1 MDLFLTYTILGLV
14 LGSVYAIA
22 ASGLVLTY
30 TTSGI
35 FNFAHGAQAMLAAF
49 LYWQFKVA
57 WGMPTLVAFVLVVCV
72 IGPLL
77 GIVLYNVLMKGLR
90 DVEEVTKVVVT
101 VAVLLGMVALSQ
113 WIWDPTQA
121 RKMDMLFGSSTSI
134 DVFGVVVRYHE
145 LLCVVSAIAL
155 AVALRLVF
163 TRTRLGVTMRAVVD
177 DPDLLRLNGYNPERI
192 AMSSWALGSGLA
204 AFAGVLVTPVAGGSL
219 EANTL
224 TLLVIDTFAAAMF
237 GRLRSIPRTFAC
249 AIALG
254 LVVTYAGGYAPTQ
267 WDWVSNF
274 KAALPMVVLF
284 LVLLVLPQDRL
295 RGTSQTR
302 TRERARVPSVRQAAV
317 WGLAFVAI
325 MYLILQVASP
335 IMVGP
340 LIAALVFAVIALS
353 LVPLTGYAGEIN
365 LAPLSFGAIGVIV
378 AFHTGI
384 VGTGLAAR
392 LNWVG
397 IVAGTIVTALVGGLV
412 ALPALRL
419 RGLYLALGTM
429 AFGGIVSTLVIKEIQ
444 PRHWFGLDIA
454 LFPAGI
460 LVVPPPKIGPLD
472 MAKESTFLMTLA
484 VLFAVLGIGIVA
496 LRNTGYGRRL
506 AAMKD
511 SPAATAMLGQSLVKL
526 KLSVFMLSA
535 GIAGLGGILMA
546 STAGSVSAENFLI
559 VVSLSLVML
568 TVVGG
573 VSHVSGALFGGVMVG
588 LVFTLISGTFSGLA
602 IEHPEFESLFG
613 SFAHLFAIAVALMG
627 IGVNQNPTGVV
638 HQICESYR
646 PLRNA
651 RPVLYA
657 GGAVAAG
664 VYVLNYVGVYGDW
677 WLAILMFCG
686 VLLLPIVGR
695 IWMPERMMTP
705 AELAEHEAR
714 RTPPPELMGLDQPL
728 SDTERFELD
737 LLLGLPPRP
746 LPLQEFAE
754 ELEQLTGKDEV
765 HAPA

>member
-49 LYWQFKVA
+49 LYWQLTVA
-57 WGMPTLVAFVLVVCV
+57 WEVPTLVAFVLVVGV

-77 GIVLYNVLMKGLR
+77 GVLLHQVLMKGLR

-113 WIWDPTQA
+113 WIWNPSEA
-121 RKMDMLFGSSTSI
+121 RKIEMVFGSTTS
-134 DVFGVVVRYHE
+134 VEVAGVVVRYHE
-145 LLCVVSAIAL
+145 ILCLVAAVVL
-155 AVALRLVF
+155 AVALRIVF

-177 DPDLLRLNGYNPERI
+177 DPELLRLNGHNPERI

-237 GRLRSIPRTFAC
+237 GRLRSIPLTFVG
-249 AIALG
+249 AITLG
-254 LVVTYAGGYAPTQ
+254 LAVTYAGAYAPTE
-267 WDWVSNF
+267 WDWVTNV
-274 KAALPMVVLF
+274 KAGLPMIVLF
-284 LVLLVLPQDRL
+284 LVLLMLPQDRL
-295 RGTSQTR
+295 RGASQAR
-302 TRERARVPSVRQAAV
+302 TRERTRVPSVRQAAL
-317 WGLAFVAI
+317 WGVAFVAI
-325 MYLILQVASP
+325 MHLVLQVASP
-335 IMVGP
+335 LMITP
-340 LIAALVFAVIALS
+340 LLTGLCFAIIALS

-384 VGTGLAAR
+384 VGTGIDSR
-392 LNWVG
+392 LTWVG
-397 IVAGTIVTALVGGLV
+397 LVAGTVVTALVGGLV

-419 RGLYLALGTM
+419 RGLYLALGTL
-429 AFGGIVSTLVIKEIQ
+429 AFGGLVSALVIQEIR

-454 LFPAGI
+454 LFPNGI
-460 LVVPPPKIGPLD
+460 LVVPPPEIGPLD
-472 MAKESTFLMTLA
+472 LADESAFLITAA
-484 VLFAVLGIGIVA
+484 VLFAVLGVGVVA

-511 SPAATAMLGQSLVKL
+511 SPAATAMLGQSLVRL
-526 KLSVFMLSA
+526 KLGVFMLSA
-535 GIAGLGGILMA
+535 GIAGLGGIMMA
-546 STAGSVSAENFLI
+546 AAVGSVSGEDFL
-559 VVSLSLVML
+559 VVGSLALVML

-573 VSHVSGALFGGVMVG
+573 VSYVSGALFGGVVVG
-588 LVFTLISGTFSGLA
+588 TGFVLISSTFSGLSMD
-602 IEHPEFESLFG
+602 HPEFHSLFG
-613 SFAHLFAIAVALMG
+613 TLSHLLAIAVALLG
-627 IGVNQNPTGVV
+627 VGVNRNPSGVV

-651 RPVLYA
+651 MPVVYA
-657 GGAVAAG
+657 GVAVVALT
-664 VYVLNYVGVYGDW
+664 YVLNTVGVYGDW
-677 WLAILMFCG
+677 WLAILIFCE
-686 VLLLPIVGR
+686 VLLLPTVGQM
-695 IWMPERMMTP
+695 WMPERMLTES
-705 AELAEHEAR
+705 ELAEREAR
-714 RTPPPELMGLDQPL
+714 RAALPELQGLDERL
-728 SDTERFELD
+728 TETERRHLD
-737 LLLGLPPRP
+737 ALLGLPPLP
-746 LPLQEFAE
+746 LPTTE
-754 ELEQLTGKDEV
+754 EKAHV
-765 HAPA
+765 PA

>member
-1 MDLFLTYTILGLV
+1 
-14 LGSVYAIA
+14 
-22 ASGLVLTY
+22 
-30 TTSGI
+30 
-35 FNFAHGAQAMLAAF
+35 
-49 LYWQFKVA
+49 
-57 WGMPTLVAFVLVVCV
+57 
-72 IGPLL
+72 
-77 GIVLYNVLMKGLR
+77 
-90 DVEEVTKVVVT
+90 
-101 VAVLLGMVALSQ
+101 
-113 WIWDPTQA
+113 
-121 RKMDMLFGSSTSI
+121 
-134 DVFGVVVRYHE
+134 
-145 LLCVVSAIAL
+145 
-155 AVALRLVF
+155 
-163 TRTRLGVTMRAVVD
+163 
-177 DPDLLRLNGYNPERI
+177 
-192 AMSSWALGSGLA
+192 
-204 AFAGVLVTPVAGGSL
+204 
-219 EANTL
+219 
-224 TLLVIDTFAAAMF
+224 
-237 GRLRSIPRTFAC
+237 
-249 AIALG
+249 
-254 LVVTYAGGYAPTQ
+254 
-267 WDWVSNF
+267 
-274 KAALPMVVLF
+274 
-284 LVLLVLPQDRL
+284 
-295 RGTSQTR
+295 
-302 TRERARVPSVRQAAV
+302 
-317 WGLAFVAI
+317 
-325 MYLILQVASP
+325 
-335 IMVGP
+335 
-340 LIAALVFAVIALS
+340 
-353 LVPLTGYAGEIN
+353 
-365 LAPLSFGAIGVIV
+365 
-378 AFHTGI
+378 
-384 VGTGLAAR
+384 
-392 LNWVG
+392 
-397 IVAGTIVTALVGGLV
+397 
-412 ALPALRL
+412 
-419 RGLYLALGTM
+419 
-429 AFGGIVSTLVIKEIQ
+429 VIKEIQ

-535 GIAGLGGILMA
+535 GLGGILMA
-546 STAGSVSAENFLI
+546 SSAGSVSAENFLI